1 MEEHNLVVNSLY
13 YLAAAVVTVPLFKM
27 LGLGSILGYLAAG
40 IILGP
45 AATGIIHDPEVVL
58 HFAELGVILLLF
70 LIGLELAPEKLWRM
84 RAQIGVI
91 GGSQLFLSALIIG
104 VVAFWLSFSLFQSLI
119 IGLTLGL
126 SSTAFAIQ
134 LMAEQQVLAS
144 PLGRQGFAILLFQDL
159 AVIPLLLVVESA
171 APGATTNHDALAWWL
186 GPLAIVALLTAGRYL
201 INPILKIVANAGS
214 REIMTAAALLIVL
227 GVAILMQ
234 KVGFS
239 MGLGAFVAGIVLAN
253 SSFRHQL
260 ETDIEPFKGILLGL
274 FFIAVGMTL
283 DLSLLV
289 DQPGLIIGAAVLL
302 MLIKTLVITLIVRF
316 KKASLKESVQ
326 LGLMLSQ
333 GGEFAFVVM
342 ALATKLGL
350 FDSTFSDQL
359 VLVVG
364 LSMALTSPLV
374 ALQKKIWPRSR
385 EASRPFDD
393 KRDADEPEVII
404 AGFGRFGQ
412 IVGRILAAE
421 GIPFTALDKSASHVD
436 FVKRFGNKTFF
447 GDATRMDLLRSA
459 GIGHARLLVLAID
472 DQQES
477 LAVVKLSQAQC
488 PKLKIIAR
496 ARDRMHAYQL
506 HALHVDVVIRETLH
520 SSLFAAKYTLTQ
532 LGLTEG
538 QALERVEMFSLHDEK
553 VLRDAVAF
561 RDDFDSLINIAK
573 QGRKEL
579 EKLFEKDSSP
589 VSSGK

>member
-1 MEEHNLVVNSLY
+1 MDENNLVVNSLY
-13 YLAAAVVTVPLFKM
+13 YLAAAVVTVPIFRK

-45 AATGIIHDPEVVL
+45 AVTGIIHDPEVVL

-84 RAQIGVI
+84 RIQIGI
-91 GGSQLFLSALIIG
+91 TGGSQLLISALIIG
-104 VVAFWLSFSLFQSLI
+104 VLAFWLSFSILQSLI

-126 SSTAFAIQ
+126 SSTAFAMQ
-134 LMAEQQVLAS
+134 LMAEQQILAS

-159 AVIPLLLVVESA
+159 AVIPLLLLVESA
-171 APGATTNHDALAWWL
+171 APGNLSNHDSVPWWL
-186 GPLAIVALLTAGRYL
+186 GPLAIATVLIAGRYL
-201 INPILKIVANAGS
+201 LNPLLKIVANAGS
-214 REIMTAAALLIVL
+214 REIMTAAGLLIVL
-227 GVAILMQ
+227 GIASLMQ

-260 ETDIEPFKGILLGL
+260 EADIEPFKGILLGL

-283 DLSLLV
+283 NLKLLLL
-289 DQPGLIIGAAVLL
+289 QPGLILGAALLL
-302 MLIKTLVITLIVRF
+302 MLIKTLVITLIVRLQ
-316 KKASLKESVQ
+316 KACLNDSVQ

-342 ALATKLGL
+342 ALATKLAM
-350 FDSTFSDQL
+350 FESAFSDQL

-374 ALQKKIWPRSR
+374 ALQRKFWPGGK
-385 EASRPFDD
+385 EKSRPFDSE
-393 KRDADEPEVII
+393 RDAEEPEVII

-421 GIPFTALDKSASHVD
+421 GIPFTALDKDASHVD

-459 GIGHARLLVLAID
+459 GVGHARLLVLAID
-472 DQQES
+472 DQQEA
-477 LAVVKLSQAQC
+477 LEIIKLSKAEC

-496 ARDRMHAYQL
+496 AHNRMDAYQMHAL
-506 HALHVDVVIRETLH
+506 DVDVVIRETLH
-520 SSLFAAKYTLTQ
+520 SSLQAAKYTLTQ
-532 LGLTEG
+532 LGLSEG

-553 VLRDAVAF
+553 MLLESVAY
-561 RDDFDSLINIAK
+561 RDDFDSLINLTK

-579 EKLFEKDSSP
+579 EELFEKDTHP
-589 VSSGK
+589 A